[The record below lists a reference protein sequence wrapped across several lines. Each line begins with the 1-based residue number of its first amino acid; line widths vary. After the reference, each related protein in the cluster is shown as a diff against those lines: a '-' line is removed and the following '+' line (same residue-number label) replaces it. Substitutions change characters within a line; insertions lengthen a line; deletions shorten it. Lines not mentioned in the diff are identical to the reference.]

1 MSEPTRV
8 LYVSSEIFPY
18 MKESEISTVGRFL
31 PQGVQER
38 GYEIRS
44 FMPKYG
50 CINERRNQLHEVI
63 RLSGMNIII
72 NDIDRPLIIKVSSIP
87 AARMQVYFI
96 DNEDYFYRKQI
107 FKDENDDYFT
117 DNDERAIFF
126 ARGVLE
132 TVKKLRW
139 KPDIIHCQGWI
150 SHLLPIF
157 LKKVYHEDPIFT
169 ESKIVISLYNDA
181 CDQAFNDNTKS
192 KIIFPGIK
200 SRDLELLTPAN
211 GINLAK
217 LAIQY
222 ANGIILGSESI
233 PSEITEMMVKNSIP
247 TLPYKDNSQPDSTY
261 IQDYV
266 QFYDQILGKNDK
278 KE

>member
-1 MSEPTRV
+1 MSEPTRI
-8 LYVSSEIFPY
+8 LYVNSEIFPY
-18 MKESEISTVGRFL
+18 LPETTISMVGRYL
-31 PQGVQER
+31 PQGIQESGR
-38 GYEIRS
+38 EIRS
-44 FMPKYG
+44 FMPRYG

-72 NDIDRPLIIKVSSIP
+72 NDIDRPLIIKVSSIS

-96 DNEDYFYRKQI
+96 DNEDYFYRKSVYT
-107 FKDENDDYFT
+107 DDDGKYFE

-150 SHLLPIF
+150 SHFLPLY
-157 LKKVYHEDPIFT
+157 LKKVYHDDPIFT
-169 ESKIVISLYNDA
+169 DSKVVLSMYNDYS
-181 CDQAFNDNTKS
+181 QLQFNTDTKS
-192 KIIFPGIK
+192 KVLVPGIK
-200 SRDLELLTPAN
+200 NKDIDIISEAN

-222 ANGIILGSESI
+222 ANGVILGDENI
-233 PSEITEMMVKNSIP
+233 EKEILDHVTKMNLPLLPFTEITH
-247 TLPYKDNSQPDSTY
+247 PDSAY
-261 IQDYV
+261 IQNYND
-266 QFYDQILGKNDK
+266 FYEQILNK
-278 KE
+278 K

>member
-1 MSEPTRV
+1 MSEPVRV
-8 LYVSSEIFPY
+8 LYVSSEIYPY
-18 MKESEISTVGRFL
+18 MPESDISTVGRYL

-50 CINERRNQLHEVI
+50 LINERRNQLHEVI

-96 DNEDYFYRKQI
+96 DNEDYFFRKHIYR
-107 FKDENDDYFT
+107 DEKGEFFQ

-150 SHLLPIF
+150 SHFLPVY
-157 LKKVYHEDPIFT
+157 LKKSYRDDPIFT
-169 ESKIVISLYNDA
+169 DSKVVVSLYNDA
-181 CDQAFNDNTKS
+181 DNMLLSDNIRS
-192 KIIFPGIK
+192 KVIMHGIK
-200 SRDLELLTPAN
+200 MKDLEILSPAN

-217 LAIQY
+217 TAIQY
-222 ANGIILGSESI
+222 ANGIIMGSENVHEEIMDMIKRISI
-233 PSEITEMMVKNSIP
+233 PLLSYTKV
-247 TLPYKDNSQPDSTY
+247 SQQDSAY
-261 IQDYV
+261 IQEYMK
-266 QFYDQILGKNDK
+266 FYDQILEK
-278 KE
+278 K

>member
-18 MKESEISTVGRFL
+18 MPESGISSIGRFL

-38 GYEIRS
+38 GCEIRS

-96 DNEDYFYRKQI
+96 DNEDYFFRKQI
-107 FKDENDDYFT
+107 FKDDNEEYFT

-150 SHLLPIF
+150 SHLLPIY
-157 LKKVYHEDPIFT
+157 LKKVYHDDPIFT
-169 ESKIVISLYNDA
+169 ESKVVISLYDDA
-181 CDQAFNDNTKS
+181 SDQVFNDSTRS
-192 KIIFPGIK
+192 KIIVPGIK
-200 SRDLELLTPAN
+200 NKDLELLTPAN

-222 ANGIILGSESI
+222 ANGIIMGSENIS
-233 PSEITEMMVKNSIP
+233 SELVDTALKNSVP
-247 TLPYKDNSQPDSTY
+247 TLPYKDISQPESTY
-261 IQDYV
+261 IQDYI

-278 KE
+278 KD

>member
-18 MKESEISTVGRFL
+18 MPESGISSIGRFL

-38 GYEIRS
+38 GCEIRS

-96 DNEDYFYRKQI
+96 DNEDYFFRKQI
-107 FKDENDDYFT
+107 FKDDNEEYFA

-139 KPDIIHCQGWI
+139 KPDIIHCQGWV
-150 SHLLPIF
+150 SHLLPIY
-157 LKKVYHEDPIFT
+157 LKKVYHDDPIFT
-169 ESKIVISLYNDA
+169 ESKVVISLYDDA
-181 CDQAFNDNTKS
+181 SDQVFNDSTRS
-192 KIIFPGIK
+192 KIIVPGIK
-200 SRDLELLTPAN
+200 NKDLELLTPAN

-222 ANGIILGSESI
+222 ANGIIMGSESI
-233 PSEITEMMVKNSIP
+233 SSELVDMVLRNSVP
-247 TLPYKDNSQPDSTY
+247 TLPYKDISQPESTY
-261 IQDYV
+261 IQDYI